1 MIYFVP
7 WLTTIIF
14 SLGYL
19 GLAVLVALGNIRLV
33 PIPAELTLP
42 LAGLLVGE
50 GQLTF
55 VPVLLWTTVASV
67 IVSVILYLLGFWVGD
82 ESLRRFIRKF
92 GRFMFVYESDLD
104 KTCEVFRRHG
114 GIACLVGRL
123 IPGVTV
129 LISIPAGIERM
140 SIYGRFMIFTILA
153 TIAFNGAFVGV
164 GWVLGNHWDIV
175 VQCAAIVNYVTIA
188 AIAGGILWFV
198 GSRWK
203 ASKQAETSDR
213 Q

>member
-1 MIYFVP
+1 M
-7 WLTTIIF
+7 
-14 SLGYL
+14 
-19 GLAVLVALGNIRLV
+19 AVLVALGNIRLV

-55 VPVLLWTTVASV
+55 VLVLLWTTVASV
-67 IVSVILYLLGFWVGD
+67 IVSVILYLLGFWVGE

-92 GRFMFVYESDLD
+92 GRFVFVYESDLD
-104 KTCEVFRRHG
+104 KTCEMFRRHG

-140 SIYGRFMIFTILA
+140 PIYGRFMIFTILA

-164 GWVLGNHWDIV
+164 GWALGNHWDIV
-175 VQCAAIVNYVTIA
+175 VQYAAIVNYVTIA

>member
-1 MIYFVP
+1 MAI
-7 WLTTIIF
+7 
-14 SLGYL
+14 
-19 GLAVLVALGNIRLV
+19 LVALGNIRLI
-33 PIPAELTLP
+33 PIPAEITLP

-55 VPVLLWTTVASV
+55 LPVLLWTTVASV
-67 IVSVILYLLGFWVGD
+67 IISVILYLLGFWVGE
-82 ESLRRFIRKF
+82 ESLRQFIRKF
-92 GRFMFVYESDLD
+92 GRFVFIYESDLN

-140 SIYGRFMIFTILA
+140 PIYGRFMIFTILA
-153 TIAFNGAFVGV
+153 TVAFNGAFVGI
-164 GWVLGNHWDIV
+164 GWALGNHWEIV
-175 VQCAAIVNYVTIA
+175 VQYAAIVNYVTIA

>member
-1 MIYFVP
+1 MDYFVP

-67 IVSVILYLLGFWVGD
+67 IVSVILYLLGFWVGE

-92 GRFMFVYESDLD
+92 GRFVFVYESDLD
-104 KTCEVFRRHG
+104 KTCEMFRRHG

-140 SIYGRFMIFTILA
+140 PIYGRFMIFTILA

-164 GWVLGNHWDIV
+164 GWALGNHWDIV
-175 VQCAAIVNYVTIA
+175 VQYAAIVNYVTIA

>member
-1 MIYFVP
+1 MDYFVP

-14 SLGYL
+14 SLGNL

-55 VPVLLWTTVASV
+55 VLVLLWTTVASV
-67 IVSVILYLLGFWVGD
+67 IVSVILYLLGFWVGE
-82 ESLRRFIRKF
+82 ESLRRFIKKF
-92 GRFMFVYESDLD
+92 GRFLFVYESDLD

-140 SIYGRFMIFTILA
+140 PIYGRFMIFTILA

-164 GWVLGNHWDIV
+164 GWALGNHWDIV
-175 VQCAAIVNYVTIA
+175 VQYTAIVNYVTIA

>member
-1 MIYFVP
+1 MP

-19 GLAVLVALGNIRLV
+19 GLTVLVALGNIRLV

-55 VPVLLWTTVASV
+55 VLVLLWTTVASV
-67 IVSVILYLLGFWVGD
+67 IVSVILYLLGFWVGE

-92 GRFMFVYESDLD
+92 GRFVFVYESDLD
-104 KTCEVFRRHG
+104 KTCEMFRRHG

-140 SIYGRFMIFTILA
+140 PIYGRFMIFTILA

-164 GWVLGNHWDIV
+164 GWALGNHWDIV
-175 VQCAAIVNYVTIA
+175 VQYAAIVNYVTIA

>member
-1 MIYFVP
+1 M
-7 WLTTIIF
+7 
-14 SLGYL
+14 
-19 GLAVLVALGNIRLV
+19 AVLVALGNIRLV

-55 VPVLLWTTVASV
+55 VLVLLWTTVASV
-67 IVSVILYLLGFWVGD
+67 IVSVILYLLGFWVGE
-82 ESLRRFIRKF
+82 ESLRRFIKKF
-92 GRFMFVYESDLD
+92 GRFVFVYESDLD
-104 KTCEVFRRHG
+104 KTCEMFRRHG

-140 SIYGRFMIFTILA
+140 PIYGRFMIFTILA

-164 GWVLGNHWDIV
+164 GWALGNHWDIV
-175 VQCAAIVNYVTIA
+175 VQYAAIVNYVTIA

>member
-1 MIYFVP
+1 M
-7 WLTTIIF
+7 
-14 SLGYL
+14 
-19 GLAVLVALGNIRLV
+19 AVLVALGNIRLV

-55 VPVLLWTTVASV
+55 VLVLLWTTVASV
-67 IVSVILYLLGFWVGD
+67 IVSVILYLLGFWVGE
-82 ESLRRFIRKF
+82 ESLRRFIKKF
-92 GRFMFVYESDLD
+92 GRFVFVYETDLD
-104 KTCEVFRRHG
+104 KTCEMFRRHG

-140 SIYGRFMIFTILA
+140 PIYGRFMIFTILA

-164 GWVLGNHWDIV
+164 GWALGNHWDIV
-175 VQCAAIVNYVTIA
+175 VQYAAIVNYVTIA

>member
-1 MIYFVP
+1 M
-7 WLTTIIF
+7 
-14 SLGYL
+14 
-19 GLAVLVALGNIRLV
+19 AVLVALGNIRLV

-55 VPVLLWTTVASV
+55 VLVLLWTTVASV
-67 IVSVILYLLGFWVGD
+67 IVSVILYLLGFWVGE

-92 GRFMFVYESDLD
+92 GRFVFVYESDLD
-104 KTCEVFRRHG
+104 KTCEMFRRHG

-140 SIYGRFMIFTILA
+140 PIYGRFMIFTILA

-164 GWVLGNHWDIV
+164 GWALGNHWDIV
-175 VQCAAIVNYVTIA
+175 VQYAAIINYVTIA

>member
-1 MIYFVP
+1 
-7 WLTTIIF
+7 
-14 SLGYL
+14 
-19 GLAVLVALGNIRLV
+19 VL
-33 PIPAELTLP
+33 
-42 LAGLLVGE
+42 
-50 GQLTF
+50 
-55 VPVLLWTTVASV
+55 VLLWTTVASV
-67 IVSVILYLLGFWVGD
+67 IVSVILYVLGFWVGE

-92 GRFMFVYESDLD
+92 GRFVFVYESDLD
-104 KTCEVFRRHG
+104 KTCEMFRRHG

-140 SIYGRFMIFTILA
+140 PIYGRFMIFTILA

-164 GWVLGNHWDIV
+164 GWALGNHWNIV
-175 VQCAAIVNYVTIA
+175 VQYAAIVNYVTIA

>member
-1 MIYFVP
+1 M
-7 WLTTIIF
+7 
-14 SLGYL
+14 
-19 GLAVLVALGNIRLV
+19 AVLVALGNIRIV

-55 VPVLLWTTVASV
+55 VLVLLWTTVASV
-67 IVSVILYLLGFWVGD
+67 IVSVILYLLGFWVGE

-92 GRFMFVYESDLD
+92 GRFVFVYESDLD
-104 KTCEVFRRHG
+104 KTCEMFRRHG

-140 SIYGRFMIFTILA
+140 PIYGRFMIFTILA

-164 GWVLGNHWDIV
+164 GWALGNHWDIV
-175 VQCAAIVNYVTIA
+175 VQYAAIVNYVTIA

>member
-1 MIYFVP
+1 M
-7 WLTTIIF
+7 
-14 SLGYL
+14 
-19 GLAVLVALGNIRLV
+19 
-33 PIPAELTLP
+33 
-42 LAGLLVGE
+42 
-50 GQLTF
+50 
-55 VPVLLWTTVASV
+55 
-67 IVSVILYLLGFWVGD
+67 
-82 ESLRRFIRKF
+82 
-92 GRFMFVYESDLD
+92 
-104 KTCEVFRRHG
+104 FRRHG

-123 IPGVTV
+123 IAGVTV

-140 SIYGRFMIFTILA
+140 PIYGRFMIFTILA

-164 GWVLGNHWDIV
+164 GWALGNHWDIV
-175 VQCAAIVNYVTIA
+175 VQYAAIVNYVTIA

>member
-1 MIYFVP
+1 M
-7 WLTTIIF
+7 
-14 SLGYL
+14 
-19 GLAVLVALGNIRLV
+19 AVLVALGNIRLV

-55 VPVLLWTTVASV
+55 VLVLLWTTVASV
-67 IVSVILYLLGFWVGD
+67 IVSVILYLLGFWVGE
-82 ESLRRFIRKF
+82 ESLRLFIRKF
-92 GRFMFVYESDLD
+92 GRFVFVYESDLD
-104 KTCEVFRRHG
+104 KTCEMFRRHG

-140 SIYGRFMIFTILA
+140 PIYGRFMIFTILA

-164 GWVLGNHWDIV
+164 GWALGNHWDIV
-175 VQCAAIVNYVTIA
+175 VQYAAIVNYVTIA